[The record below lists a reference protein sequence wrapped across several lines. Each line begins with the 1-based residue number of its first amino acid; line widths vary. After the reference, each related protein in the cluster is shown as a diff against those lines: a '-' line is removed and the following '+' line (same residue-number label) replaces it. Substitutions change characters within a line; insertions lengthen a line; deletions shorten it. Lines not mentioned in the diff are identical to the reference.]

1 MDAEGLLDLAALDAA
16 FADDTASVSP
26 MWVNNETGVLFPV
39 AEIAARC
46 RARGVPFHCYALQ
59 AAGKLP
65 IDLKGRA
72 HRLRAWRT
80 CRLVTGA
87 SLRTVFR
94 MPTATKLS
102 LKKPARKLAKKKL
115 PAHGIKA
122 APGNP
127 FAGLEHVIGSIALP
141 PDPRPP
147 REIIRARILADH
159 NT

>member
-1 MDAEGLLDLAALDAA
+1 
-16 FADDTASVSP
+16 
-26 MWVNNETGVLFPV
+26 
-39 AEIAARC
+39 
-46 RARGVPFHCYALQ
+46 
-59 AAGKLP
+59 
-65 IDLKGRA
+65 
-72 HRLRAWRT
+72 
-80 CRLVTGA
+80 
-87 SLRTVFR
+87 

-102 LKKPARKLAKKKL
+102 PRKPARKGAGAKKKT
-115 PAHGIKA
+115 PTHGIKA

>member
-1 MDAEGLLDLAALDAA
+1 
-16 FADDTASVSP
+16 
-26 MWVNNETGVLFPV
+26 
-39 AEIAARC
+39 
-46 RARGVPFHCYALQ
+46 
-59 AAGKLP
+59 
-65 IDLKGRA
+65 
-72 HRLRAWRT
+72 
-80 CRLVTGA
+80 
-87 SLRTVFR
+87 
-94 MPTATKLS
+94 MPTATKPS
-102 LKKPARKLAKKKL
+102 PKKPARRSVAKKP

>member
-1 MDAEGLLDLAALDAA
+1 
-16 FADDTASVSP
+16 
-26 MWVNNETGVLFPV
+26 
-39 AEIAARC
+39 
-46 RARGVPFHCYALQ
+46 
-59 AAGKLP
+59 
-65 IDLKGRA
+65 
-72 HRLRAWRT
+72 
-80 CRLVTGA
+80 
-87 SLRTVFR
+87 

-102 LKKPARKLAKKKL
+102 LKKPARKVAGAKKKF

-127 FAGLEHVIGSIALP
+127 FAGLEHVFGSIALP